1 MISPSNSWTKLSN
14 NTEDKI
20 SIYKLETPQEIL
32 DYYKKWSQSNNYEK
46 DLIEWNYVAP
56 LECCQLFFKEDI
68 DKKSFILDAGCG
80 TGLVGKI
87 LNNYD
92 YNNLEG
98 LDLSKEMLDLIPINI
113 YKKKYKADLNQNLDI
128 PNNYYD
134 HALCVGTF
142 TYGHVKPGAFE
153 EFYRI
158 LKNES
163 FFIFS
168 INEGIYKN
176 YKFDEAISV
185 FEKEGKWEVLSNEKK
200 IYIEK
205 KQIDAHYFK
214 VKIIK

>member
-1 MISPSNSWTKLSN
+1 MSK

-32 DYYKKWSQSNNYEK
+32 SYYKKWSQNNDYEK
-46 DLIEWNYVAP
+46 DLNKWNYVAP
-56 LECCQLFFKEDI
+56 FECCQLFFKENI
-68 DKKSFILDAGCG
+68 NKESYILDAGCG
-80 TGLVGKI
+80 TGLVGKT
-87 LNNYD
+87 LKEYN

-98 LDLSKEMLDLIPINI
+98 LDFSQEMLDLIPKNI
-113 YKKKYKADLNQNLDI
+113 YKKKYKVDLNQNLDI

-142 TYGHVKPGAFE
+142 TYGHVKSKAFE

-176 YKFDEAISV
+176 YKFDEAIST
-185 FEKEGKWEVLSNEKK
+185 FEREGKWRVMSSEKK
-200 IYIEK
+200 LYIEK
-205 KQIDAHYFK
+205 KQIDAYYFK